1 MEGCSKNKKVFW
13 KKICKF
19 VDFNRFETFTKVT
32 LLDKFQI
39 DNLVWLRYNSNH
51 KNARFFKRENEFVW
65 WALLK
70 WIFEDIFVSLIRCY
84 FYATERQKEYTKTFY
99 YRKNV
104 WNLVMKLSTE
114 DLLQQNLEKCT
125 KEHMKKECKILNLA
139 PAKLRLVPKGETFR
153 PIMTF
158 NRKIPNPKFEMGRS
172 TQTVNKK
179 LTNSHL
185 GLKDLKMKMLK
196 SNMGFSVFQYDEIMR
211 KYEDFK
217 N

>member
-1 MEGCSKNKKVFW
+1 
-13 KKICKF
+13 
-19 VDFNRFETFTKVT
+19 
-32 LLDKFQI
+32 
-39 DNLVWLRYNSNH
+39 
-51 KNARFFKRENEFVW
+51 
-65 WALLK
+65 
-70 WIFEDIFVSLIRCY
+70 
-84 FYATERQKEYTKTFY
+84 
-99 YRKNV
+99 
-104 WNLVMKLSTE
+104 MKLSTE
-114 DLLQQNLEKCT
+114 DLLLQNLEKCT